1 MNKFKAYIELTFNKV
16 HWKCY
21 LLQMQHPTFNKLNK
35 AQQKEIRDNYN
46 KYRYIWKK

>member
-1 MNKFKAYIELTFNKV
+1 MLFITDATF
-16 HWKCY
+16 H
-21 LLQMQHPTFNKLNK
+21 FNKLNK